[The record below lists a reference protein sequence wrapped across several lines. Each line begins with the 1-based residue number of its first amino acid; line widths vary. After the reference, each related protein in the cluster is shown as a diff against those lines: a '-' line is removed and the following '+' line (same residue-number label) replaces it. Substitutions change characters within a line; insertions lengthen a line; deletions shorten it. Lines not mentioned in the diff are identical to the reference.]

1 MHVITAPSNL
11 GLRPLRLN
19 HEPGTWRAPAAL
31 LEAGLLKAIGTP
43 PVTSLRRPIYSPE
56 TQVGTRI
63 RNGRTMRDFNLALAE
78 AVRNIRR
85 RGEFALVIGGDC
97 SILMGALA
105 GARAEGPIALIH
117 IDGHSDFRHPGNYD
131 FSRDLGAAAG
141 MDLALVTG
149 RGEPLGTEWPGIR
162 GPLVAD
168 ADVIQLGERESRD
181 PDFAW
186 PDVQDTAIDTIDV
199 FEATA
204 IGAEGVTARIATM
217 LAARLNQG
225 FWIHLDVDAL
235 DEAIMPAVDCPGS
248 PGIPPKDLVAIL
260 HPLVADKRCRG
271 MTLTVF
277 DPDLDPDDKYA
288 GAIVSLMAKLPFPA
302 PALLAPTA

>member
-31 LEAGLLKAIGTP
+31 LEAGLLDALGAP
-43 PVTSLRRPIYSPE
+43 LVTSLPRPIYSTEP
-56 TQVGTRI
+56 QAGIRI
-63 RNGRTMRDFNLALAE
+63 RSGRTMRDFNLMLAD
-78 AVRNIRR
+78 AVRDVRR
-85 RGEFALVIGGDC
+85 KGEFAFVIGGDC

-105 GARAEGPIALIH
+105 GAREEGQVALIH

-131 FSRDLGAAAG
+131 FDQSLGAAAG

-149 RGEPLGTEWPGIR
+149 RGEPLGTQWLDIG
-162 GPLVAD
+162 GSLVAD
-168 ADVIQLGERESRD
+168 ADVIQLGERESQD

-186 PDVQDTAIDTIDV
+186 PDVQHTAIDTIDV

-204 IGAEGVTARIATM
+204 IGVEGVAARIATM
-217 LAARLNQG
+217 LAAKPDQG
-225 FWIHLDVDAL
+225 FWIHLDVDVL

-260 HPLVADKRCRG
+260 HPLVADERCRG
-271 MTLTVF
+271 MTVTVF
-277 DPDLDPDDKYA
+277 DPDLDPDGKYA
-288 GAIVSLMAKLPFPA
+288 AMIVSLMADLPFPA
-302 PALLAPTA
+302 PASVDPIA